1 MGQKQPVQ
9 DSSQRKTALRASLK
23 DQSEAGKRKIGEI
36 LRKEG
41 LITQA
46 QLEEALAHQKKHG
59 GRVGSL
65 LVELGHI
72 EPETIVNVLSRVH
85 NFPAIL
91 ITRNPP
97 DAEALKILPF
107 EIAKEYLAFPLKVE
121 GNTLQVTMA
130 EPTDT
135 AAVGELQNAVRMD
148 LSVCVSSEKDI
159 LDAFR
164 TYYKIGEMTYH
175 DLQLKKEV
183 EEEED
188 DEPPMQVDDFGR
200 LVSEASED
208 FELDTSEDEDDALDE
223 YGASSAPVVKLVN
236 GMLLKA
242 VKDQVSDIHIEPF
255 ENSLQVRYRLDG
267 SLYRSLNLPVNIKNA
282 VNSRIKILA
291 NMNIAERRLPQD
303 GRIKIRVG
311 KRRSVEFRVSSLP
324 TLFGESLVLRILD
337 KSSVNIDLK
346 KLGFDKGTF
355 ERLQRCIHRP
365 YGLILVTGPT
375 GSGKTT
381 TLYSILKVLNSVDT
395 KILTAEDPV
404 EYNFKGINQLN
415 VRSDIGL
422 TFASAL
428 RAFLRQDPDIIM
440 VGEIRDVD
448 TAEIAVKAAMTG
460 HLVLST
466 LHTNDC
472 VSTIARL
479 VDVGIPPYLVS
490 SAVSIVLS
498 QRLARRLCP
507 QCKQLETDL
516 DPKELVSMGISEDEI
531 PNLTIYGP
539 VGCPECFSTGYKG
552 RVGLYELL
560 EVTDE
565 LARAINAGIPEDQLR
580 KIAMKEG
587 MATLRESG
595 LAKMRDGLTSHHEV
609 LRHTVMTKE
618 TLAAYLIS
626 PETER
631 YESGD
636 VVIREGNT
644 DKDFFELVQGALLV
658 VADGQKIGQIVEPGN
673 FFGEIASISNEPRSA
688 TVIAQEKTVLKR
700 YPGEKINEII
710 EKNPEITEKLIRA
723 MTNRLRSNNQM
734 LAEALM
740 MIKKLKSKN

>member
-1 MGQKQPVQ
+1 MRQQQPVQ

-59 GRVGSL
+59 GRIGSI

-97 DAEALKILPF
+97 DAEALRILPF

-121 GNTLQVTMA
+121 GNTLQVTMV

-135 AAVGELQNAVRMD
+135 AAVGDLQNAVRMD

-164 TYYKIGEMTYH
+164 TYYKIGERTYR
-175 DLQLKKEV
+175 DLQLKQEV
-183 EEEED
+183 EEEEE

-208 FELDTSEDEDDALDE
+208 FELDTSDDEDDALDE

-236 GMLLKA
+236 GMLIKA

-255 ENSLQVRYRLDG
+255 ENALQVRYRLDG

-337 KSSVNIDLK
+337 KSSVNINLK

-381 TLYSILKVLNSVDT
+381 TLYSILNVLNSVDT

-404 EYNFKGINQLN
+404 EYNFKGINQVN

-440 VGEIRDVD
+440 VGEIRDAE
-448 TAEIAVKAAMTG
+448 TAEIAVKSAMTG

-479 VDVGIPPYLVS
+479 VDIGIPPYMVS

-507 QCKQLETDL
+507 QCKQPETDL

-539 VGCPECFSTGYKG
+539 VGCPECFNTGYKG

-560 EVTDE
+560 EVTEE
-565 LARAINAGIPEDQLR
+565 LAKAINAGIPEDQLR

-587 MATLRESG
+587 METLRESG
-595 LAKMRDGLTSHHEV
+595 LAKMRDGLTSNYEV
-609 LRHTVMTKE
+609 LRHTVMTEE

-626 PETER
+626 PESES

-658 VADGQKIGQIVEPGN
+658 VAGGQKIGQIVEPGS
-673 FFGEIASISNEPRSA
+673 FLGEIASISDEPRSA

-700 YPGEKINEII
+700 YPGEKISEII
-710 EKNPEITEKLIRA
+710 EKHPEITEKLIRA

-740 MIKKLKSKN
+740 MIKKLKSKK